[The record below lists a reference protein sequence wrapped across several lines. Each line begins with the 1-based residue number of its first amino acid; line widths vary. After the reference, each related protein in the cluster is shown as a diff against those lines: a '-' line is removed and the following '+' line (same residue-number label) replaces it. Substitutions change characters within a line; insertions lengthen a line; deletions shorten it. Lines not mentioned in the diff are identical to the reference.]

1 MTDLNPFSAWKRLLA
16 QPNESRAKTIVVAL
30 LLSVVCSVLVT
41 TATVVLRPIQTQNRA
56 AEEQLRLDQLLASIP
71 GMSEI
76 VTEAGGSALTSVI
89 VDLTEARAVQRLDS
103 ASLQAALDDP
113 GNWSQLAPEQD
124 TAGIGARP
132 DIAQIFLLRDEDRIS
147 LLILPILGAGYN
159 GPIRAM
165 LALRG
170 DMVTIAGLTITD
182 QSETPG
188 LGARIEEDAWQAQF
202 AGKQLA
208 DEAGRL
214 QFSVARGAARTEYE
228 VDGITGATRT
238 SNAITRMIR
247 FWVGPD
253 GYGPLIDAVRR
264 GEF

>member
-1 MTDLNPFSAWKRLLA
+1 MIDLNPISAWKRLLA
-16 QPNESRAKTIVVAL
+16 QPNESRAKTIVVAF
-30 LLSVVCSVLVT
+30 LLSGVCAVLVT
-41 TATVVLRPIQTQNRA
+41 AATVVLRPIQTANRA
-56 AEEQLRLDQLLASIP
+56 AEEQLRLEHLLTSIP
-71 GMSEI
+71 GMSDI
-76 VTEAGGSALTSVI
+76 VAEAGGSALTSVV
-89 VDLTEARAVQRLDS
+89 VDLTEGRAAEDLDS
-103 ASLQAALDDP
+103 NALQTALDDP
-113 GNWSQLAPEQD
+113 GNWTQLAPEQD

-132 DIAQIFLLRDEDRIS
+132 DFAQVFLLRDGERIS
-147 LLILPILGAGYN
+147 LLILPILGSGYN

-170 DMVTIAGLTITD
+170 DMNTIAGLTITD

-188 LGARIEEDAWQAQF
+188 LGARIEEAAWQAEF

-208 DEAGRL
+208 DEAGNLR
-214 QFSVARGAARTEYE
+214 FSVARGSAGTEYE

-253 GYGPLIDAVRR
+253 GYGPLIDAVQR

>member
-1 MTDLNPFSAWKRLLA
+1 LIDLNPISVWKRLLA
-16 QPNESRAKTIVVAL
+16 LPNESRTKTIIVAF
-30 LLSVVCSVLVT
+30 LLSGVCAGLVT

-56 AEEQLRLDQLLASIP
+56 AEEQLRLDQLLSSIP

-76 VTEAGGSALTSVI
+76 VADAGGSALTSVV
-89 VDLTEARAVQRLDS
+89 VDLTEGRAVEGLNS
-103 ASLQAALDDP
+103 ETLQAVLDDP
-113 GNWSQLAPEQD
+113 GNWTQLAPEQD

-132 DIAQIFLLRDEDRIS
+132 DIAQIFILRDTDRIS
-147 LLILPILGAGYN
+147 LLILPILGSGYN

-170 DMVTIAGLTITD
+170 DMNTIAGLTITD
-182 QSETPG
+182 QAETPG
-188 LGARIEEDAWQAQF
+188 LGARIEEEDWQAQF
-202 AGKQLA
+202 AGKRLA
-208 DEAGRL
+208 DEAGMLR
-214 QFSVARGAARTEYE
+214 FSVTRGSANTEYE

-238 SNAITRMIR
+238 SNAITRMVQ

-253 GYGPLIDAVRR
+253 GYGPLIGAVRR